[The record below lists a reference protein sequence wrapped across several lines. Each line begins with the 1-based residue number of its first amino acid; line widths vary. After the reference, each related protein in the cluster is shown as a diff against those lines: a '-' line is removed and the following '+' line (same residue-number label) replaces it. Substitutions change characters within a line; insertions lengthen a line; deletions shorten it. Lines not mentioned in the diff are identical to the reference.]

1 MWTPLEHTTKGPG
14 SLALTSVKGLA
25 LALSLFKPHLHFH
38 GEVTATWCVLYGR
51 SCGLQS
57 LSVLVQ
63 EMEGS
68 DQTWGHLPLSLLHLL
83 KGKESNK
90 EFRRLLPGSR
100 HNPLWCS
107 HPWLG
112 NIVQTLPAPSVLCP
126 DSFLFTELSHSWLFF
141 PCPSWFRLLFW
152 GLEIQDEVS
161 SPGRLVKG
169 LQMAGFSLGL
179 YMMKGV
185 RDLCGASFIRL
196 LIPFKK
202 SLPLWPN
209 HLLVTSPPPQS

>member
-14 SLALTSVKGLA
+14 SLALTSLKGLA
-25 LALSLFKPHLHFH
+25 LALSLFKAHLHFH

-51 SCGLQS
+51 SCGLQR

-68 DQTWGHLPLSLLHLL
+68 DQTWGHLPLSPLHLL
-83 KGKESNK
+83 KGKESSK

-112 NIVQTLPAPSVLCP
+112 STVQTLPAPSVLCP
-126 DSFLFTELSHSWLFF
+126 DSFLFTKLSHSWLSSFLALVGSGYWSGGWKSKLRG
-141 PCPSWFRLLFW
+141 PSRSGFGEGVAVGWFLTGYLLDERGERSLWSLFY
-152 GLEIQDEVS
+152 EITNPIQES
-161 SPGRLVKG
+161 S
-169 LQMAGFSLGL
+169 
-179 YMMKGV
+179 
-185 RDLCGASFIRL
+185 ASM
-196 LIPFKK
+196 
-202 SLPLWPN
+202 
-209 HLLVTSPPPQS
+209 T